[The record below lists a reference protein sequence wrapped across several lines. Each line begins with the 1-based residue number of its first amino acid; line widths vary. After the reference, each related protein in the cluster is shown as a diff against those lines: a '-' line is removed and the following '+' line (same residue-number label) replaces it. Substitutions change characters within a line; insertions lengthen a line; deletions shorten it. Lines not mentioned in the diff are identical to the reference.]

1 MRTITSSVPNT
12 DSPGNQSYS
21 PSVPISVY
29 KDLAAE
35 LQAAQVMID
44 ALANKNQELIQE
56 NQQLRQEI
64 YKAVQSVVPLQK
76 LVDSHAAPNYNRNPH
91 SSPNLRTQ
99 ATHQVKSEIKAEVK
113 PVQKKR
119 PTQSPRT
126 ILSPPTADMPQPPIY
141 IEEQLVE
148 YYTEPQSESKE
159 MSAWSLVISILL
171 IILTAFGTGYL
182 IIRPILQHQNR

>member
-1 MRTITSSVPNT
+1 MRTITTSIPNT
-12 DSPGNQSYS
+12 DSAGNQGYP

-35 LQAAQVMID
+35 LQAAQAMVD
-44 ALANKNQELIQE
+44 ALTNKNQELIQE

-64 YKAVQSVVPLQK
+64 SKAVQSVVPLQK

-99 ATHQVKSEIKAEVK
+99 ATSQVK

-119 PTQSPRT
+119 PTQPPRVVA
-126 ILSPPTADMPQPPIY
+126 PVPTAEMPQPPIY

-148 YYTEPQSESKE
+148 YYTEPPSDSKE
-159 MSAWSLVISILL
+159 MSAWSLIICILL